1 MLVQLVIRHYATIEH
16 LDLDLRPGMTVI
28 TGETGAGKSIMVDA
42 LGLALGD
49 RADSSAVR
57 PGAERAEILAH
68 FSLDDLPEAR
78 QWLQERDLD
87 QEDVCLLRR
96 IVTTE
101 GRSRAYING
110 SLCSLNDLK
119 TLGAYLVDIHSQHE
133 HQSLLRAETHRRLL
147 DEYAQA
153 QSLAQQVQQLAQHWS
168 QTRRALEQHQQ
179 QQAQRQA
186 QQELLEYQHEELE
199 QLGLVENEVPQ
210 LEQEHRQLAEAEA
223 LLSNCRY
230 VLDLC
235 SEGKSGTIQ
244 AALNS
249 SLNRLTGC
257 NSRPKALEEAIQ
269 LLSSAQI
276 QVAEAVNELQH
287 FIDHFNSDPQHQ
299 QQLEQRLNTLYRLAR
314 KHRIQPEAL
323 LEHQQQLHHT
333 LTQLQE
339 ESAHCGHLEQH
350 MDQLAQEYRQQAEH
364 LSHIRRQAATQL
376 EAIISREI
384 QGLGMPKGRFKIELE
399 PQSTTIPQPHGL
411 EQINFLVSANPGQP
425 VRPLAKV
432 ASGGELSRISLAI
445 QVITAQTSG
454 IPTLIFDEV
463 DVGIGGPTAA
473 VIGQLLRQLGNR
485 GQVLS
490 VTHAAQVA
498 AHGHQH
504 LLVHK
509 ADDGQETHTQI
520 SELSSTQRVEELAR
534 MMSGLQRTEESYAH
548 ARALLE
554 DAVGQSGD

>member
-49 RADSSAVR
+49 RADSNAVR
-57 PGAERAEILAH
+57 PGAERAEILAQ
-68 FSLDDLPEAR
+68 FALDELPDAR
-78 QWLQERDLD
+78 QWLHARDLD
-87 QEDVCLLRR
+87 QENICLLRR
-96 IVTTE
+96 IITAE

-133 HQSLLRAETHRRLL
+133 HQSLLRTETHRRLL

-153 QSLAQQVQQLAQHWS
+153 QLLAQQVQQLAQHWS

-199 QLGLVENEVPQ
+199 QLGLTEGEVPQ

-249 SLNRLTGC
+249 SLSRLTSC
-257 NSRPKALEEAIQ
+257 HTRPKALEEAIQ
-269 LLSSAQI
+269 LLSSAHI

-314 KHRIQPEAL
+314 KHRVQPEAL
-323 LEHQQQLHHT
+323 LQQQQQLQQT
-333 LTQLQE
+333 LMQLQDE
-339 ESAHCGHLEQH
+339 NARCDHLERH
-350 MDQLAQEYRQQAEH
+350 MDELAQEYQQQAEH
-364 LSHIRRQAATQL
+364 LSRVRQQAATQL
-376 EAIISREI
+376 EAIISHEI
-384 QGLGMPKGRFKIELE
+384 QGLGMPKGQFKIELE
-399 PQSTTIPQPHGL
+399 PQAATTPQPQGL
-411 EQINFLVSANPGQP
+411 EQIQFLVSTNPGQP
-425 VRPLAKV
+425 LRPLAKV

-454 IPTLIFDEV
+454 ISTLIFDEV
-463 DVGIGGPTAA
+463 DVGIGGSTAA
-473 VIGQLLRQLGNR
+473 VTGQLLRCLGDQ

-490 VTHAAQVA
+490 VTHAPQVA

-509 ADDGQETHTQI
+509 ADDGRETHTHI
-520 SELSSTQRVEELAR
+520 SELNTKQRVEELAR
-534 MMSGLQRTEESYAH
+534 MMSGLQCTEESYAH

-554 DAVGQSGD
+554 DATGQSID